1 MDIIINKKY
10 KIIRELG
17 EGAFGKIYV
26 GKNINTRECVAVKLQ
41 TDEGAILLRNEA
53 QIYNLLKD
61 LQGIPKLRSYG
72 KEQDVNY
79 MVISLLGK
87 SIEKTVGVYQVI
99 NIGIKLIEIIKNV
112 HNRGVIHRDIKPE
125 NILYSIDSY
134 ETIYLIDFGLSLCY
148 CDSEGCH
155 NKQKNNREI
164 VGSINFIS
172 TNIHEGITAS
182 RRDDLISIC
191 YVIIYLLY
199 GDLPWNIN
207 KLKETSIT
215 NLYNTIYDIKK
226 CIDIN
231 NFYKNIPEN
240 IILCYEYCN
249 GLGYDDEPDYNYLCR
264 LLKSIRINNLKMNQ

>member
-17 EGAFGKIYV
+17 EGAFGKLYV
-26 GKNINTRECVAVKLQ
+26 GKNINTNEYVAVKLQ
-41 TDEGAILLRNEA
+41 TDDGAILLRNEA
-53 QIYNLLKD
+53 RIYNLLKD

-87 SIEKTVGVYQVI
+87 SIERNVDVNEVI
-99 NIGIKLIEIIKNV
+99 NIGAQLIHIIKGI
-112 HNRGVIHRDIKPE
+112 HDKGVIHRDIKPD

-134 ETIYLIDFGLSLCY
+134 ENIYLIDFGLSLCY
-148 CDSEGCH
+148 RDIDGVH
-155 NKQKNNREI
+155 IKKKTNREI

-172 TNIHEGITAS
+172 TNIHEGTTAT

-191 YVIIYLLY
+191 YVLIYLLC
-199 GDLPWNIN
+199 GVLPWDIN
-207 KLKETSIT
+207 KIEETT
-215 NLYNTIYDIKK
+215 VLNLYKKIYNIKK
-226 CIDIN
+226 EIDLN
-231 NFYKNIPEN
+231 KYYKNIPNN
-240 IILCYEYCN
+240 IILCYEYCKE
-249 GLGYDDEPDYNYLCR
+249 LGYDDEPDYNYLCR